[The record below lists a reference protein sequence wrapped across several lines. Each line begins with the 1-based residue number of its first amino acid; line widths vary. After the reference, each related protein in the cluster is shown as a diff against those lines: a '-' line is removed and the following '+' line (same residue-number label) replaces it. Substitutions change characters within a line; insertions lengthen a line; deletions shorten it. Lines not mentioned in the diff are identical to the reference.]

1 MEAEVKRNELCTK
14 HSNDQNKTTP
24 GGQRQ
29 KNETKSQTKVKVKV
43 KQTIERILFAY

>member
-14 HSNDQNKTTP
+14 HSNDQNKTTL

-29 KNETKSQTKVKVKV
+29 KSKTKVKVKV
-43 KQTIERILFAY
+43 KQKIEHILIAY